1 MRKAI
6 IWILV
11 VAIVLGFVY
20 VGNNLF
26 ISNLNPVDLTNFL
39 PQSDA
44 VVKFKDYASIS
55 NFFKDLSRPVSD
67 VKNYGSGYLLFK
79 NKVPVLYES
88 AKNSNV
94 SAFDLSIKNL
104 RKKGFDTKTLWIKGF
119 PLISASSMNK
129 SLYLSFWRNYKI
141 ISPSKESIEYALS
154 GILQES
160 SLLKD
165 NSDFTMFWENRM
177 EDSFSGVIFPQSKNV
192 FESSLKVPF
201 LKFNYPLYFGFN
213 DNKFLIKSHADV
225 VSEEL
230 NFAPYDFSSSLLSVT
245 LPHTSDIKKY
255 LLNSGLSFIV
265 GNKVGIP
272 ISSLTFL
279 SSYLPGEFAL
289 MSKDDFVFI
298 VKSSPTNNSM
308 YTNELE
314 TQLKNVSE
322 NKMLYNGFP
331 VINFKSNNVDFY
343 VLEFPDEFIVS
354 TNKDVLLEIANR
366 SVHKI
371 NGESLSALITV
382 NKNFNRIVD
391 LYNLNVNKLVL
402 PFQSGGCTA
411 EIFTNNG
418 EKEIVIRL
426 QK

>member
-6 IWILV
+6 IWILI

-26 ISNLNPVDLTNFL
+26 ISNLNPVDLTDFL
-39 PQSDA
+39 PQSGA

-67 VKNYGSGYLLFK
+67 VENYGSGYLLLK
-79 NKVPVLYES
+79 NKVPVLYEVTKS
-88 AKNSNV
+88 SDV

-104 RKKGFDTKTLWIKGF
+104 RKKGFNTKTLWIKGF
-119 PLISASSMNK
+119 PLISASSVNK
-129 SLYLSFWRNYKI
+129 SLHISFWRNYKI
-141 ISPSKESIEYALS
+141 VSPSKDSIEYALN
-154 GILQES
+154 GILQEEP
-160 SLLKD
+160 LLKGD
-165 NSDFTMFWENRM
+165 SDFITLWENRM
-177 EDSFSGVIFPQSKNV
+177 EDSFSGVIFPQSKDV

-201 LKFNYPLYFGFN
+201 LKFDYPLYFGFN
-213 DNKFLIKSHADV
+213 NGTFLIKSHANI

-230 NFAPYDFSSSLLSVT
+230 NFAPYDFSSSLLSIT

-272 ISSLTFL
+272 VGSLTFL

-308 YTNELE
+308 YANELK
-314 TQLKNVSE
+314 TQLKNVAE

-331 VINFKSNNVDFY
+331 VINFSGSNVDFY

-354 TNKDVLLEIANR
+354 TNKDVLLKIASR
-366 SVHKI
+366 SVSTI
-371 NGESLSALITV
+371 NSESLSALITV
-382 NKNFNRIVD
+382 NKNFNHIVD

-402 PFQSGGCTA
+402 PFQDTRCTA

-418 EKEIVIRL
+418 EREIVMRL
-426 QK
+426 KK